1 MHDVKPRAGLVGKR
15 RSSLRDG
22 KKETELGPGNSFSC
36 IRKDFNRETVE
47 REGGRTRERLL
58 CIAESV
64 RAASFSFTA
73 AFAPD
78 LQIAGFSRNECRTLY
93 ELLWLK
99 ASPEVTRK
107 GLEVLGGGAGA
118 LVPEPGMGEP
128 MDKVLVWA
136 LVHGDLTIG
145 AF

>member
-1 MHDVKPRAGLVGKR
+1 MCLAQ
-15 RSSLRDG
+15 
-22 KKETELGPGNSFSC
+22 
-36 IRKDFNRETVE
+36 
-47 REGGRTRERLL
+47 
-58 CIAESV
+58 SV
-64 RAASFSFTA
+64 RAVSFSFKG

-107 GLEVLGGGAGA
+107 GLEALGGSRGSGAGA
-118 LVPEPGMGEP
+118 WHGGAHEQST
-128 MDKVLVWA
+128 VWA
-136 LVHGDLTIG
+136 QVHGDLTIR

>member
-1 MHDVKPRAGLVGKR
+1 M
-15 RSSLRDG
+15 
-22 KKETELGPGNSFSC
+22 
-36 IRKDFNRETVE
+36 
-47 REGGRTRERLL
+47 

-64 RAASFSFTA
+64 RAASFSFTG

-107 GLEVLGGGAGA
+107 GLEALGGSRGSGAGA
-118 LVPEPGMGEP
+118 WHGGAHGQGARLGPGARGFNNRGFLKPECP
-128 MDKVLVWA
+128 
-136 LVHGDLTIG
+136 
-145 AF
+145 

>member
-1 MHDVKPRAGLVGKR
+1 M
-15 RSSLRDG
+15 
-22 KKETELGPGNSFSC
+22 
-36 IRKDFNRETVE
+36 
-47 REGGRTRERLL
+47 
-58 CIAESV
+58 
-64 RAASFSFTA
+64 SFSFTG

-128 MDKVLVWA
+128 MDKALVWA

-145 AF
+145 AFCSPSVHSSAIQAACAVAFVPETFMILLFLSVSRLKVFSLFPLKY